1 MGQRCLPRNPPTH
14 RPMVSIASSTN
25 LLQQLADFRRRLYR
39 PISRQPVWGWAEQH
53 LTLSARSAEI
63 PGPFSTSS
71 RPYTRE
77 PMECFRDPSVTDTIL
92 CWGSQT
98 AKTTTVMV
106 GLIWLLEHEPS
117 PILWLMPN
125 KELAIGFVKGRWQP
139 LLEEAAALAHLMPA
153 DRRRHYTLLEQ
164 HLGGSLLTF
173 VGSNSPANLA
183 SRPIR
188 VLIGD
193 EVDKYAPATRK
204 EDAAL
209 ALAIQRTK
217 AFGSSKHFLTSTP
230 TSSDGDIWRHYLRGD
245 RRRYHIPCPNC
256 RELLTLEWAQVKWS
270 NPTDGGE
277 PRMEDGSWD
286 TNLVRQWARYEC
298 QRCGGTITDAQK
310 AAALRLGEWRATV
323 APRMPGVRSY
333 HLSSLYAPDRKC
345 SWAAL
350 ACAFLEAKEALL
362 GLQSFVNGVLAE
374 PWDPDYEAEQ
384 VDGLELVTGS
394 YRMGDPWPDAP
405 VPPRLILTVDVQQSH
420 FWAVVRAWAGPVSRL
435 VWAGRLEDW
444 ASVRQLQ
451 TAHGIASGYVL
462 VDATHF
468 TAQVYQACCRWG
480 WHALRGEDAPGGYLS
495 LTPDRRTLRHF
506 ATAAKGNG
514 VPSQLLPG
522 SELRSCRLFLVS
534 EALTSDVL
542 AAYRAGDGAAWS
554 IAADTPTDYHKQ
566 VLARVRAQ
574 IRNPRTGK
582 LQWKWK
588 TKGRQGE
595 HIWDCER
602 YQIAGAQLAGLLD
615 PIQAYDDR
623 RGGDD
628 A

>member
-1 MGQRCLPRNPPTH
+1 ME
-14 RPMVSIASSTN
+14 IAPSTN
-25 LLQQLADFRRRLYR
+25 TGLLEELATFRRRLYR
-39 PISRQPVWGWAEQH
+39 PISQRAVWEWAEEH
-53 LTLSARSAEI
+53 LTLSARTAEI

-77 PMECFRDPSVTDTIL
+77 PMECFRNPAVTETIL
-92 CWGSQT
+92 CWGSQA

-106 GLIWLLEHEPS
+106 GLLWLLEHEPS
-117 PILWLMPN
+117 PVLWLMPN
-125 KELAIGFVKGRWQP
+125 KDLAIGFVKGRWQP
-139 LLEEAAALAHLMPA
+139 LLEDAPELAHLLPA

-193 EVDKYAPATRK
+193 EVDKYAPATAK

-217 AFGSSKHFLTSTP
+217 AFGSSKLFLTSTP

-245 RRRYHIPCPNC
+245 RRRYYLPCPHC
-256 RELLTLEWAQVKWS
+256 RGMIALDWSQVKWS
-270 NPTDGGE
+270 DPTTGAEPRSDDGG
-277 PRMEDGSWD
+277 WD
-286 TNLVRQWARYEC
+286 TLRVRQWARYEC
-298 QRCGGTITDAQK
+298 QLCGGPISDAQK
-310 AAALRLGEWRATV
+310 AVALRAGEWRPTTA
-323 APRMPGVRSY
+323 AKMPGVRSY

-345 SWAAL
+345 SWAVL
-350 ACAFLEAKEALL
+350 ACAWLEAKEALL
-362 GLQSFVNGVLAE
+362 GLQSFINGVLAE
-374 PWDPDYEAEQ
+374 PWDPDYAAEK
-384 VDGLELVTGS
+384 VEGLTQVTGS
-394 YRMGDPWPDAP
+394 YRMADPWNDAP
-405 VPPRLILTVDVQQSH
+405 LPPRLILTVDVQQSH
-420 FWAVVRAWAGPVSRL
+420 FWVVVRAWAGPVSRL
-435 VWAGRLEDW
+435 IWAGRLEDW
-444 ASVRQLQ
+444 VSVRQLQ
-451 TAHGIASGYVL
+451 VAHGIPSGYVL

-495 LTPDRRTLRHF
+495 LTADRRTLRHF

-514 VPSQLLPG
+514 VPSQILPG
-522 SELRSCRLFLVS
+522 SELRTCRLFLVS

-542 AAYRAGDGAAWS
+542 SAYRAGDGSTWS
-554 IAADTPTDYHKQ
+554 IGVDAPPDYHKQ
-566 VLARVRAQ
+566 VLSRVRVQ
-574 IRNPRTGK
+574 VRNPHTGK
-582 LQWKWK
+582 VQWKWR

-595 HIWDCER
+595 HLWDCER
-602 YQIAGAQLAGLLD
+602 YQIAAAQLAGLLD
-615 PIQAYDDR
+615 PIPTHEERQ
-623 RGGDD
+623 GGTD